1 MQNVVHTSPYYSAW
15 VKRSKED
22 LLALKQAIAE
32 KDFTQ
37 LGKIAEGNAMCMHA
51 LNLSATPHFN
61 YFEAESLKAMQL
73 VEQLRGQGLECY
85 YTMDAGPNVKVICQ
99 GKDLK
104 AIVDSLSQEFS
115 NEQLLVASA
124 GPGAE
129 ILEIKNSERN

>member
-1 MQNVVHTSPYYSAW
+1 MSKNLVILV

-73 VEQLRGQGLECY
+73 VEQLRGQGLECLIRI
-85 YTMDAGPNVKVICQ
+85 TFLPLHKTTIDRAT
-99 GKDLK
+99 
-104 AIVDSLSQEFS
+104 SRTRTT
-115 NEQLLVASA
+115 AS
-124 GPGAE
+124 
-129 ILEIKNSERN
+129 